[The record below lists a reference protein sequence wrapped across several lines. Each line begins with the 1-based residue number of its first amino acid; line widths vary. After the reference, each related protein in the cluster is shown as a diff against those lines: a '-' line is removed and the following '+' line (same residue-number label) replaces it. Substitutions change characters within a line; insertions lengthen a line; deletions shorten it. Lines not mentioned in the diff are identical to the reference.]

1 MIEIDISGRGKLK
14 LEHLV
19 LDVNG
24 TIAADGRLLEGTADL
39 IAELRR
45 RLEVHLVTAD
55 THGLQAEIDRQLGLT
70 AVRVPVTNQ
79 AEAKL
84 DYVRRLGAGGVAA
97 VGNGANDARMLA
109 QAAIGIAVIG
119 REGAASETLQQAMVV
134 VTDIHDAL
142 GLLLHPK
149 RLVATLRR

>member
-119 REGAASETLQQAMVV
+119 REGAASETLLQAMVV

>member
-119 REGAASETLQQAMVV
+119 REGAASEALLQAMVV